1 MHLDPL
7 RYAALIGGTLP
18 PAEARALSEHLAGDC
33 ELCERFLAEAG
44 ADALD
49 GRGDAA
55 IAGAFPPPPVAGG
68 ELEFARIVRRMRA
81 SAPRR
86 RHFAVPFAIAASLLL
101 AGLAGL
107 WVQRN
112 GPGGGAPG
120 AGWDGVKGT
129 ALATVQVRLRA
140 VRLDASGGA
149 VPVRV
154 GDSLEPGARLLFEV
168 TADRSADV
176 VLARVPPSG
185 AAEIVWRSRIASGR
199 TVLTMGGKA
208 AAYPL
213 AGLSGQQ
220 RFAVIAAEGGLD
232 DARVARVT
240 SALALTEALGDGAS
254 ASAGISVDVLDISV
268 R

>member
-18 PAEARALSEHLAGDC
+18 PAEARALSDHLAGDC

-49 GRGDAA
+49 GRSDAA
-55 IAGAFPPPPVAGG
+55 IVGAFPPPPVPGG
-68 ELEFARIVRRMRA
+68 ELEFARIVRRMA
-81 SAPRR
+81 AGAPRR
-86 RHFAVPFAIAASLLL
+86 RRFAVPFAIAASLLL

-112 GPGGGAPG
+112 GPGGVAPG

-129 ALATVQVRLRA
+129 AVATVQVRLRA
-140 VRLDASGGA
+140 VRLDADGA
-149 VPVRV
+149 ALPVHA
-154 GDSLEPGARLLFEV
+154 GESLEPGARLLFEV
-168 TADRSADV
+168 TADRSAEV

-185 AAEIVWRSRIASGR
+185 AAEIVWRSRVESGR
-199 TVLTMGGKA
+199 TVVTMGGKA
-208 AAYPL
+208 AAYPVAGL
-213 AGLSGQQ
+213 AGRQ
-220 RFAVIAAEGGLD
+220 RFAALAAEGALD
-232 DARVARVT
+232 DAKVARAT
-240 SALALTEALGDGAS
+240 SALALTEAQGDGTA
-254 ASAGISVDVLDISV
+254 AAGVSVDVLDVSV